1 MFANHIYS
9 LKANEVEI
17 GDLTK
22 LSDLSVK
29 ASTSKDE
36 LSTAREEKR
45 SLELLIWNKEER
57 REKAL
62 TSLKNSCCSQLVKK
76 ILI

>member
-17 GDLTK
+17 GYLTK
-22 LSDLSVK
+22 LSDLSVE

-36 LSTAREEKR
+36 LSTARKEK
-45 SLELLIWNKEER
+45 S
-57 REKAL
+57 
-62 TSLKNSCCSQLVKK
+62 
-76 ILI
+76 

>member
-9 LKANEVEI
+9 LKPNEVEI
-17 GDLTK
+17 GDLAK

-36 LSTAREEKR
+36 LSTARGEKR
-45 SLELLIWNKEER
+45 SLELLIWNKEEKR
-57 REKAL
+57 
-62 TSLKNSCCSQLVKK
+62 KK
-76 ILI
+76 RKGHNVA